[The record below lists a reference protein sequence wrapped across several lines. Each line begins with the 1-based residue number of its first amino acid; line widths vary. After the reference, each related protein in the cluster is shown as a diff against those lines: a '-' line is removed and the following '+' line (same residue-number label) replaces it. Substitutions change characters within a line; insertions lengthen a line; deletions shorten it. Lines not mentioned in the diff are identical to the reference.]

1 MFSVMLAAPAGLA
14 PSPIAPGAAGPAARS
29 RRGRSPAPVAGLLL
43 ALVFAL
49 GAGCAKRQALVAPA
63 ATPAASSS
71 HTEIAELEKT
81 ITDNKARLRGGD
93 HPAASAPAADSA
105 PSSMAAGAG
114 PVTRCDGVCRAAQE
128 ICTASRRICQ
138 ISLDLADTAIANSC
152 QRAERACVESST
164 VCAQCR

>member
-1 MFSVMLAAPAGLA
+1 
-14 PSPIAPGAAGPAARS
+14 
-29 RRGRSPAPVAGLLL
+29 LLSL
-43 ALVFAL
+43 FLTL
-49 GAGCAKRQALVAPA
+49 GAGCARRQALVAPA

-71 HTEIAELEKT
+71 HTEIVELEKT
-81 ITDNKARLRGGD
+81 IADNKAHLRGD
-93 HPAASAPAADSA
+93 HPATSTQAADSA

-138 ISLDLADTAIANSC
+138 ISLDLADTAIVASC
-152 QRAERACVESST
+152 QRAERACTDSSA

>member
-14 PSPIAPGAAGPAARS
+14 PSPVAPGAAGPAARG

-43 ALVFAL
+43 SLVFAL
-49 GAGCAKRQALVAPA
+49 GGGCAKRQALVAPA

-81 ITDNKARLRGGD
+81 IADNKARLRGGD
-93 HPAASAPAADSA
+93 HPAASAADSA
-105 PSSMAAGAG
+105 PSPMTAGAG

-138 ISLDLADTAIANSC
+138 ISLDLADNAIAASC
-152 QRAERACVESST
+152 QRAERTCVESST